1 MPMVIT
7 WLQNS
12 TQKHH
17 RLIFGF
23 LLVVV
28 GVSFVFYT
36 GSGSQS
42 GALGG
47 RGADYL
53 GVDLGNPRAIQRFED
68 PMRLT
73 SMPEDNET
81 RLRRICLGIAQ
92 KHLADQIGVPTPG
105 EAEVQEWVRSA
116 FKSISPDGLT
126 TQAWEAYVTELQ
138 ARFDCGRDEAL
149 ARFETCVEDILR
161 WQATARLLA
170 GPGHASPA
178 QVRALLT
185 AVDTRWTTRAAT
197 LPFATFRPAIVD
209 DLAKAKAHFAANAES
224 HRIPGSVVVRAV
236 TFPAPATKA
245 RTVTEEEILTHAY
258 NFAEELGIPAGKVSE
273 EALRRKDEITGRILA
288 RSAAEEEAARLSD
301 GLLDAFPALDAKP
314 ADAAL
319 DAWLRE
325 RKATLGEPATLV
337 DGAAA
342 EMPGVPAAA
351 VSAAARLA
359 EGSAWHTEFYVGPK
373 GPVVLLVDKR
383 APSRVPAFDEV
394 KEKAL
399 ADWRESERGRLFI
412 LRSKEVADGI
422 RKAMEAGEP
431 FPAAANRLGLSVAP
445 ETVTFKA
452 SDIPESLQGPGIAA
466 DTALAEAGEGKATA
480 PIRVRGGDFVILHAL
495 RREAPTLDA
504 KDPRL
509 ELILRNLAS
518 EFAQTTLE
526 GSRGFDPS
534 TGRLTRAGTG
544 LIDEL
549 TTAPSAGGSAER

>member
-36 GSGSQS
+36 GSGSQT

-47 RGADYL
+47 RSTDYL
-53 GVDLGNPRAIQRFED
+53 GVDLGNPRAIQRYED

-73 SMPEDNET
+73 AMPEDNEA

-105 EAEVQEWVRSA
+105 ETEVQEWVRNA
-116 FKSISPDGLT
+116 FRSISPEGLT

-161 WQATARLLA
+161 WQATARLLG
-170 GPGHASPA
+170 GPGHASPT
-178 QVRALLT
+178 QVKDLLT

-197 LPFATFRPAIVD
+197 LPFATFRPAIAD

-224 HRIPGSVVVRAV
+224 HRIPGNVVVRAV
-236 TFPAPATKA
+236 TFPAPAAKA
-245 RTVTEEEILTHAY
+245 RAVTEEEILTHAY
-258 NFAEELGIPAGKVSE
+258 NFAEELGIPTGKVSE
-273 EALRRKDEITGRILA
+273 EALRRKDEITARILA
-288 RSAAEEEAARLSD
+288 RSSAEEEAARLSD
-301 GLLDAFPALDAKP
+301 GLLEAFPSLDTRP

-319 DAWLRE
+319 EAWLRE
-325 RKATLGEPATLV
+325 RKAGVGEPATLV
-337 DGAAA
+337 DGAEA
-342 EMPGVPAAA
+342 ELAGAPAAA
-351 VSAAARLA
+351 VTAAARLA

-373 GPVVLLVDKR
+373 GPVVILVDKR
-383 APSRVPAFDEV
+383 VPSRIPAFEEV
-394 KEKAL
+394 QAKAL

-412 LRSKEVADGI
+412 LRSKEVADAI
-422 RKAMEAGEP
+422 RNAMAAGES
-431 FPAAANRLGLSVAP
+431 FPAAANKLGLSVAP
-445 ETVTFKA
+445 ETVTFTA
-452 SDIPESLQGPGIAA
+452 ADIPESLRGPGIAA
-466 DTALAEAGEGKATA
+466 DTALEEAGEGKSTA

-495 RREAPTLDA
+495 RREIPALDP

-509 ELILRNLAS
+509 EAILRNLSAS
-518 EFAQTTLE
+518 FAETTLE
-526 GSRGFDPS
+526 GARGFDPS
-534 TGRLTRAGTG
+534 TGRLTRSGMG
-544 LIDEL
+544 LVDEL
-549 TTAPSAGGSAER
+549 TSAPAAAGSVER

>member
-36 GSGSQS
+36 GAGGRSH
-42 GALGG
+42 LGG
-47 RGADYL
+47 SSSHYL
-53 GVDLGNPRAIQRFED
+53 GVDLGNPRSIQRYED

-73 SMPEDNET
+73 AMPQDNET
-81 RLRRICLGIAQ
+81 RLRRLCLGIAQ
-92 KHLADQIGVPTPG
+92 KHLADQIGIPVPG

-116 FKSISPDGLT
+116 FKSLSPDGLT

-138 ARFDCGRDEAL
+138 ARFECGRDEAL

-170 GPGHASPA
+170 GPGHASTA
-178 QVRALLT
+178 RARELLD

-197 LPFATFRPAIVD
+197 LSYDTFRPAIAD
-209 DLAKAKAHFAANAES
+209 DLAKAKARYAANAEA
-224 HRIPGSVVVRAV
+224 HRIPGSVVVRAA
-236 TFPAPATKA
+236 TFPAPAAKA

-273 EALRRKDEITGRILA
+273 EALRRKDEITARILA
-288 RSAAEEEAARLSD
+288 RAAAEEEAARLSD
-301 GLLDAFPALDAKP
+301 SLLDAFPALDAKP

-325 RKATLGEPATLV
+325 RQATLGAPVTLV
-337 DGAAA
+337 DGAPA
-342 EMPGVPAAA
+342 EVAGAPAAA
-351 VSAAARLA
+351 TAAAARLA

-373 GPVVLLVDKR
+373 GPVVLLVGLR
-383 APSRVPAFDEV
+383 VPSRVPTFDEV
-394 KEKAL
+394 KDKAL
-399 ADWRESERGRLFI
+399 AGWRESERERLF
-412 LRSKEVADGI
+412 LVRSKEIAEGI
-422 RKAMEAGEP
+422 RKAMAAGET

-445 ETVTFKA
+445 ETVTFA
-452 SDIPESLQGPGIAA
+452 ATDVPGSLRGPGLAA
-466 DTALAEAGEGKATA
+466 DDALREAGEGKSTD
-480 PIRVRGGDFVILHAL
+480 PIRLHGTGDVVILHAL
-495 RREAPTLDA
+495 RREVPTLDP

-509 ELILRNLAS
+509 EAVIRNVSA

-526 GSRGFDPS
+526 GARRIDPS
-534 TGRLTRAGTG
+534 TGRLTRVGMG
-544 LIDEL
+544 LVDEL
-549 TTAPSAGGSAER
+549 TTAPASGDKAGR

>member
-1 MPMVIT
+1 M
-7 WLQNS
+7 
-12 TQKHH
+12 
-17 RLIFGF
+17 
-23 LLVVV
+23 
-28 GVSFVFYT
+28 
-36 GSGSQS
+36 
-42 GALGG
+42 
-47 RGADYL
+47 
-53 GVDLGNPRAIQRFED
+53 
-68 PMRLT
+68 
-73 SMPEDNET
+73 
-81 RLRRICLGIAQ
+81 
-92 KHLADQIGVPTPG
+92 
-105 EAEVQEWVRSA
+105 
-116 FKSISPDGLT
+116 
-126 TQAWEAYVTELQ
+126 
-138 ARFDCGRDEAL
+138 
-149 ARFETCVEDILR
+149 
-161 WQATARLLA
+161 
-170 GPGHASPA
+170 
-178 QVRALLT
+178 
-185 AVDTRWTTRAAT
+185 
-197 LPFATFRPAIVD
+197 
-209 DLAKAKAHFAANAES
+209 
-224 HRIPGSVVVRAV
+224 
-236 TFPAPATKA
+236 
-245 RTVTEEEILTHAY
+245 
-258 NFAEELGIPAGKVSE
+258 
-273 EALRRKDEITGRILA
+273 
-288 RSAAEEEAARLSD
+288 
-301 GLLDAFPALDAKP
+301 
-314 ADAAL
+314 
-319 DAWLRE
+319 
-325 RKATLGEPATLV
+325 V
-337 DGAAA
+337 DGAVA

-394 KEKAL
+394 KDKAL

-422 RKAMEAGEP
+422 RKAMDGGES